1 MATLDQ
7 EVLQSE
13 LKKKRIC
20 RFCLTQ
26 VNSALTNIYFRDTRI
41 KSSAPLPIQIM
52 AIASIEVCIP
62 PVQKYIYFTLA

>member
-1 MATLDQ
+1 MAGLDQ
-7 EVLQSE
+7 EVLQAE

-26 VNSALTNIYFRDTRI
+26 NPVKLSNIYMRDTRI

-52 AIASIEVCIP
+52 AIASIEVSS
-62 PVQKYIYFTLA
+62 